1 MKLWTLSLCFV
12 GLAGCAS
19 LQIPPE
25 KLERSEAAIRG
36 AEEVGAA
43 KVPAAKLH
51 IQLARDQTEAAKKMA
66 ENGDERALLVLD
78 RAQSDAEL
86 ALVLAR
92 EVAMHGDATKAA
104 EDLRALQTRTNP

>member
-1 MKLWTLSLCFV
+1 MKLWILPISFV
-12 GLAGCAS
+12 ALTGCAS

-25 KLERSEAAIRG
+25 KLERSEAAIRS

-51 IQLARDQTEAAKKMA
+51 IQLARDQTEAAKKLA
-66 ENGDERALLVLD
+66 ASGDTRALLVLD

-92 EVAMHGDATKAA
+92 EVATHGDAVKAA
-104 EDLRALQTRTNP
+104 EDLRALQTRTTP

>member
-1 MKLWTLSLCFV
+1 MKLWILPISFV
-12 GLAGCAS
+12 ALTGCAS

-25 KLERSEAAIRG
+25 KLERSEAAIRS

-51 IQLARDQTEAAKKMA
+51 IQLARDQTEAAKKLA
-66 ENGDERALLVLD
+66 ANGDARALLVLD

-92 EVAMHGDATKAA
+92 EVATHGDAVKAA
-104 EDLRALQTRTNP
+104 EDLRALQTRTTP